1 MKKESRFTRVDT
13 GTRSKLK
20 YEGYCDKCKKVRFHR
35 LEGGTISETRY
46 RCMRCGYITKVKDN
60 K

>member
-1 MKKESRFTRVDT
+1 VDT